1 MPKVSIIVTSY
12 NIEKYI
18 RACLDD
24 IVEQTLQDIEI
35 IVVDDGST
43 DSTPQVILEYAKK
56 DARIRPVLFEKNTI
70 GGVASAA
77 NAGLDIARGDYIG
90 FADGDD
96 LYDPQMF
103 EKLWQCAENAQ
114 ADLAMCK
121 YTLLDETDGQEKEPA
136 ETERWIPFGT
146 TTTIELDET
155 SRKQMLRFI
164 SVPWRKLYRR
174 DLVERISLRF
184 PVGDFF
190 YEDNPFHWDSVIS
203 AKRIVLLPEKLCKH
217 RVARVGQTMATVD
230 ERLLRIF
237 EHHNIIRDNLIQHQ
251 VFDVYKDALLQ
262 WVSGQLSWVSQRTEG
277 DMRPL
282 LYGRLFPI
290 IDQYS
295 FDDISE
301 FARVNG
307 AGRSAKML
315 RELKL
320 KNYHTFS
327 NAAGWGVNADAPQLV
342 SAERAKYF
350 SNTVIG
356 RIMYPLRRIRSRMN
370 IRYLRRKLGITKS
383 KAVEI
388 QQVTAASQQSIDHVD
403 LMASMVIL
411 QREVRG
417 LRSEIK
423 ALMSQVSHSSMQY
436 DEVAKTPKK

>member
-24 IVEQTLQDIEI
+24 IIEQTLQDIEI

-43 DSTPQVILEYAKK
+43 DSTPQIISEYAKK
-56 DARIRPVLFEKNTI
+56 DTRIRPVLFEKNTI

-77 NAGLDIARGDYIG
+77 NAGLDIATGDYIG

-121 YTLLDETDGQEKEPA
+121 YSLLDETDGLEKEPA
-136 ETERWIPFGT
+136 ETERWIPFGVT
-146 TTTIELDET
+146 TTVELDEA

-190 YEDNPFHWDSVIS
+190 YEDNPFHWDSVIG
-203 AKRIVLLPEKLCKH
+203 AKRIVLFPEKLCKH

-262 WVSGQLSWVSQRTEG
+262 WVAGQLSWVSQRTEG
-277 DMRPL
+277 DVRPL

-295 FDDISE
+295 LDDISE

-307 AGRSAKML
+307 AGRTAKML
-315 RELKL
+315 RELKA
-320 KNYHTFS
+320 KNYQGFS
-327 NAAGWGVNADAPQLV
+327 VAAGWGVKPEASQLV
-342 SAERAKYF
+342 SDERAKYF
-350 SNTVIG
+350 SDTISG

-370 IRYLRRKLGITKS
+370 IRYVRRKLGISKS
-383 KAVEI
+383 KTVEI
-388 QQVTAASQQSIDHVD
+388 QQAPAPQQSIDHVD

-411 QREVRG
+411 QREMRSLRG
-417 LRSEIK
+417 EIK
-423 ALMSQVSHSSMQY
+423 SLMSQVSQSSLQY
-436 DEVAKTPKK
+436 DEVAKTKDK